1 MPHRFSFAKV
11 DIWMEWEILYIK
23 DKRGYSCFLLNMI
36 ISIKTVFFLPVGTSY
51 LLAAVLNSLIVYCL
65 LSDHFTNF
73 LTDAW
78 FLLNQIL
85 TEGVSVS
92 QAGLSWVLI
101 TLFQ

>member
-1 MPHRFSFAKV
+1 MPRGFSFAKV

-36 ISIKTVFFLPVGTSY
+36 ISIKTVFFLPVGVSH

-85 TEGVSVS
+85 TVGMSVS
-92 QAGLSWVLI
+92 QAGLSWVLVTI
-101 TLFQ
+101 FQ